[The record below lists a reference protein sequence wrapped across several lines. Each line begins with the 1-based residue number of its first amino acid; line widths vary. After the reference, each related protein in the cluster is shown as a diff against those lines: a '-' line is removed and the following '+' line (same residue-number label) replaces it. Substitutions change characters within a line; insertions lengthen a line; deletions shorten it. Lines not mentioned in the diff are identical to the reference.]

1 MGQPEIIKGENY
13 SDIRGNLFFNNKL
26 DLSNIKRLYY
36 IENVNTELIRGWTG
50 HKVEQ
55 RWFSAVYG
63 SFIIRLIK
71 IDNWENPNEET
82 DILEFELNA
91 DQLDVLHMP
100 KGYASAI
107 QAKVEK
113 SKLLVMVDHSLGE
126 IDDDYRFPI
135 NYFKKL
141 V

>member
-71 IDNWENPNEET
+71 IDSWENPNEET

>member
-1 MGQPEIIKGENY
+1 MDQPEIIKGENY

-36 IENVNTELIRGWTG
+36 IENANTELIRGWTG

-55 RWFSAVYG
+55 RWFSVVYG

-71 IDNWENPNEET
+71 IDNWENPNVET
-82 DILEFELNA
+82 DILEFKLNA

-107 QAKVEK
+107 QAKEK
-113 SKLLVMVDHSLGE
+113 NQS
-126 IDDDYRFPI
+126 Y
-135 NYFKKL
+135 
-141 V
+141 